1 MFSNLEVRYL
11 VGKIDYL

>member
-1 MFSNLEVRYL
+1 MFSNLEVRSL